1 MIICG
6 VLYSCTKD
14 EVETMGTIYG
24 IVNDADTGEP
34 IVDAHVSLTPYGKTI
49 NTGGDG
55 GYEFQELEPGQ
66 YTIQISKSGYKT
78 NTKRISVVPGE
89 KASGDMMLK
98 RGVPSIS
105 LSVNSLNFG
114 GRATNKTFSIRNI
127 STSGT
132 SVSWQVS
139 QAFPVSWLSVTPSNG
154 STAASK
160 ESVVSVNVNR
170 DRVTK
175 DETATLIVE
184 ADGESFPVEILVS
197 KNGEGDDGEN
207 DTPAGGSCGEIISF
221 DTKLKTEFLSCTKVG
236 NVVEFQFRITNMGED
251 DIKLYL
257 APFSSGGYDDQ
268 GNKHTDNV
276 YWLAGK
282 QLVSEGVNTQEFP
295 SNIPISGKIMI
306 KNVSSTV
313 GSITRFE
320 FVLAGG
326 VYESPV
332 MNKTMIFKDLRW

>member
-105 LSVNSLNFG
+105 LSVSSLNFG

-207 DTPAGGSCGEIISF
+207 DTPAGGSCGEIIPF
-221 DTKLKTEFLSCTKVG
+221 DMKLETEFLSCTKMS
-236 NVVEFQFRITNMGED
+236 NMVEFQFRITNMGED
-251 DIKLYL
+251 IEVFFETDECL
-257 APFSSGGYDDQ
+257 GYDNE
-268 GNKHTDNV
+268 GNKYARNDWYVANEKVTGPYPPRAFPKNV
-276 YWLAGK
+276 PIKIRVLIK
-282 QLVSEGVNTQEFP
+282 
-295 SNIPISGKIMI
+295 NIP
-306 KNVSSTV
+306 STV
-313 GSITRFE
+313 TSITRYE
-320 FVLAGG
+320 FVVSNSA
-326 VYESPV
+326 PV
-332 MNKTMIFKDLRW
+332 LNKKMILTDLRW